1 MIEQNNTAMCTLT
14 VNDEDV
20 LRNLRVLVSLD
31 DGSSLELD
39 LDNVIEE
46 QKESSCGSYSEKRC
60 VFKDKQE
67 LVNMSLIFKQYKD
80 IVFGYIE
87 AKVTNKR
94 VIHRHKH
101 FALEGG
107 ILIKVKNAGS
117 IDDLM
122 ALYRHKDWW
131 TRPYFKKD
139 LSTLPARTQSLLW
152 REDNS
157 FYYMTPVVD
166 KVFKSDFNGNGDGM
180 DIRVSSY
187 VAGCDSCKSLVFAAA
202 VGNDPFELSKKT
214 IERTLEELGHPTF
227 MREKKRYPEP
237 LKYLGWCSWDA
248 FYHAVNEKGLL
259 EKAQELNEKNIP
271 VKWVMIDDGWLDVK
285 NERLMSFNANKE
297 KFPGGLKSAAKN
309 LKERHGINWVGVWHA
324 FMGYWGGVNPEGELA
339 KTMKE
344 FLYSTNSNKL
354 IPYPEASKG
363 FGFWD
368 AWYTELK
375 KEGIDFVKVDGQSA
389 VNNFL
394 IHNEAV
400 GKSARESHK
409 ALEAAVGIHFDNCI
423 INCMGMALENI
434 WNRPISSV
442 SRNSDD
448 FVPGEEISF
457 KEHALQNSYN
467 SYFHGNFYWGDW
479 DMFWTNHNEDVQNSV
494 LRAISGGPVYF
505 SDRVGNTDP
514 STIFPLVM
522 KDGKLLRGD
531 RPGLPTIDSLFRN
544 PNEEKVPLK
553 VWNTVGESGIVAA
566 FNINLQGEKVK
577 GSVSPADLP
586 YFKDGKYLI
595 YDFFKKEIKTVDYA
609 DQYCFELDKDKVAL
623 FVIVPKKGDF
633 TAVGLTDKYLA
644 PATIGNIYV
653 GDDMRVVTLAQGGQF
668 SFVSERK
675 VAKVKFG
682 SKDVQIISKNNNLYV
697 VDCSEFAEQV
707 KIEITVE

>member
-31 DGSSLELD
+31 DGSSLELE

-60 VFKDKQE
+60 VFKDKEE

-152 REDNS
+152 RKDSS
-157 FYYMTPVVD
+157 FYYMIPVVD

-202 VGNDPFELSKKT
+202 VGTDPFELSKTT
-214 IERTLEELGHPTF
+214 IERTLEELGYPTF

-309 LKERHGINWVGVWHA
+309 LKEQHGINWVGVWHA
-324 FMGYWGGVNPEGELA
+324 FMGYWGGVNPEGELT

-368 AWYTELK
+368 AWYTELR

-434 WNRPISSV
+434 WSRPISSV

-479 DMFWTNHNEDVQNSV
+479 DMFWTNHNEDLQNSV

-505 SDRVGNTDP
+505 SDKVGNTDP

-544 PNEEKVPLK
+544 PNEEEVPLK
-553 VWNTVGESGIVAA
+553 VWNTAGESGIVAA

-577 GSVSPADLP
+577 GGVSPTDLP
-586 YFKDGKYLI
+586 YFKGGKYLI
-595 YDFFKKEIKTVDYA
+595 YDFFKKEIKVVDYA
-609 DQYCFELDKDKVAL
+609 DQYYFELDKDKVAL
-623 FVIVPKKGDF
+623 FVIVPKKGNF

-644 PATIGNIYV
+644 PATIENIYV

-668 SFVSERK
+668 GFVSERK
-675 VAKVKFG
+675 VVKVKIE
-682 SKDVQIISKNNNLYV
+682 SKDVQIISKDNNFYV
-697 VDCSEFAEQV
+697 VECSEYAGQV
-707 KIEITVE
+707 KVEITVE